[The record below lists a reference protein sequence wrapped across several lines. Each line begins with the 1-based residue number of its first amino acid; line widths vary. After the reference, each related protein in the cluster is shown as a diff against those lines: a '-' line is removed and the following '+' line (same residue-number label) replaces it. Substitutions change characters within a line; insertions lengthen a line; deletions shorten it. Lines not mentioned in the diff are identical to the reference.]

1 MMLRDI
7 ALRFLGAVAPCG
19 GAQFPATESHMTVLR
34 PPTCDDMD
42 ISVMAC
48 VLLVSGWIFAELSL
62 VALVFLIR

>member
-1 MMLRDI
+1 
-7 ALRFLGAVAPCG
+7 
-19 GAQFPATESHMTVLR
+19 MTVLR

-48 VLLVSGWIFAELSL
+48 VLLLSGWIFAELSL